1 MRTRS
6 PEAIT
11 WLLSVG
17 VGGFA
22 VLCGVAFIYEKS
34 RKKVDHPELGRLT
47 YDWGSWS
54 GTLPHYRNEGPAVRF
69 HIPGKKTGPTTQEC
83 EELLAFWKTLENK
96 VVEARNSA
104 IQEFLDIEEAYEGT
118 PEEELVAEIA
128 EDISDPTAFDSH
140 WTLAGVARSESG
152 PYQWS
157 LEFDVAWDPEHTRSA
172 YFDSEGALFAYGL
185 TCAEPSWDDE
195 D

>member
-6 PEAIT
+6 PEAVT

-22 VLCGVAFIYEKS
+22 LLCGVAFIYEKS
-34 RKKVDHPELGRLT
+34 RKKLDHPELGRLT

-54 GTLPHYRNEGPAVRF
+54 GTLPHYKNEGPAVRF
-69 HIPGKKTGPTTQEC
+69 DIPGKKAGPTAQEC
-83 EELLAFWKTLENK
+83 EELLAFYKSVK
-96 VVEARNSA
+96 DRIGAARESA
-104 IQEFLDIEEAYEGT
+104 IQESLDIEEAYEGT
-118 PEEELVAEIA
+118 PEEELVARIA
-128 EDISDPTAFDSH
+128 EEISDPTAFDSY
-140 WTLAGVARSESG
+140 WTLAGVARSDSG
-152 PYQWS
+152 PYLWS

-172 YFDSEGALFAYGL
+172 YYDSEGDFFAYGL